1 MKLVL
6 WVLTLFAAAVAV
18 VIAAQYNYGSV
29 LLVAP
34 PYKVELTINIFLI
47 LLIVAFLIFY
57 VVLRFVIKALTLNK
71 HLSHKKIN
79 ESMLTALKAYFEEQ
93 YNKAEKAAA
102 TVLKL
107 KSTPLISAVNA
118 VIAARAAHQQ
128 ANYSQRDQY
137 LDISEQKAPREKA
150 LKLITQAELLLDEG
164 RHEEALKAL
173 HSLYLDGGLQST
185 AVLQLDLKAQQMA
198 QNWDAVL
205 ELAAILEKRL
215 PSNKTWIDQL
225 KHRAH
230 LENIRKNASNLELLD
245 KYWNNLSPAE
255 KLDSRLAATAAR
267 AYMALNAV
275 AAAQKII
282 EQSIDTKLDSEL
294 INLYAECLGGS
305 VSWQI
310 QRAEGWL
317 RRYPN
322 NAELLLTLGK
332 LCTYCELWGK
342 AQNYLE
348 ASLSIEP
355 SRDAHLAL
363 AQLFEKLD
371 KHELAAEHY
380 QKGLGFH

>member
-164 RHEEALKAL
+164 R
-173 HSLYLDGGLQST
+173 D
-185 AVLQLDLKAQQMA
+185 
-198 QNWDAVL
+198 
-205 ELAAILEKRL
+205 
-215 PSNKTWIDQL
+215 
-225 KHRAH
+225 
-230 LENIRKNASNLELLD
+230 RK
-245 KYWNNLSPAE
+245 
-255 KLDSRLAATAAR
+255 
-267 AYMALNAV
+267 
-275 AAAQKII
+275 
-282 EQSIDTKLDSEL
+282 
-294 INLYAECLGGS
+294 S
-305 VSWQI
+305 VV
-310 QRAEGWL
+310 
-317 RRYPN
+317 
-322 NAELLLTLGK
+322 
-332 LCTYCELWGK
+332 
-342 AQNYLE
+342 
-348 ASLSIEP
+348 
-355 SRDAHLAL
+355 
-363 AQLFEKLD
+363 
-371 KHELAAEHY
+371 
-380 QKGLGFH
+380 